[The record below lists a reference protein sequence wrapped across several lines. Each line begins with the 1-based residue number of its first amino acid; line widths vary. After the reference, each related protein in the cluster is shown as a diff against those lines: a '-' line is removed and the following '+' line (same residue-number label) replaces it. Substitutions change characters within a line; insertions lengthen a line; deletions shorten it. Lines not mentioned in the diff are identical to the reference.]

1 MIHYL
6 HKVYVLNSLF
16 NITQFICF
24 FSLGVV
30 FHYLYKGG
38 TIKLVSLSSCCIG
51 LLFLVQLYVFD
62 RLSLRLTFIGMIV
75 LFVLMVYKRRY
86 LSFLEHPFFMR
97 IGVISYS
104 VYLAHENIGVLL
116 INKYGGYLGRW
127 SPLSVPIVIAL
138 IIVLA
143 ELSYR
148 FVEKKTARLLKRLLF
163 KDKSAGH
170 AGTPPQIAAG
180 QPK

>member
-1 MIHYL
+1 LY
-6 HKVYVLNSLF
+6 
-16 NITQFICF
+16 FIDT
-24 FSLGVV
+24 FSLRP
-30 FHYLYKGG
+30 
-38 TIKLVSLSSCCIG
+38 S
-51 LLFLVQLYVFD
+51 
-62 RLSLRLTFIGMIV
+62 FILMIV
-75 LFVLMVYKRRY
+75 LFVLMIYKRHY
-86 LSFLEHPFFMR
+86 LSFLEHPLFMR

-127 SPLSVPIVIAL
+127 NPLSALIVIVL
-138 IIVLA
+138 IVVLA

-163 KDKSAGH
+163 KDKRAGH
-170 AGTPPQIAAG
+170 AGSPPQIATG